1 MFKRRD
7 NMRTF
12 ECILFKKVI
21 AKLDIVGTGPQLAIK
36 KYENSFLMNSLSKPS
51 LILVY

>member
-1 MFKRRD
+1 
-7 NMRTF
+7 MRTF

-36 KYENSFLMNSLSKPS
+36 KYENSFLMNSALSKPS